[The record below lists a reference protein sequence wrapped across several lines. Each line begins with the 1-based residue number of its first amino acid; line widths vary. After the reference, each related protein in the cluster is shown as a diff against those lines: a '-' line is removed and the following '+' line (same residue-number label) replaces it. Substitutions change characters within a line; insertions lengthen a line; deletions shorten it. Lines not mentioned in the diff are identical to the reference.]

1 MPKAAHRMM
10 RIAEPVIPVINRL
23 AARRAG
29 TISLG
34 QGVVFYPP
42 PPAALQRAAAQM
54 NDAGR
59 HFYGPVEG
67 IAALREAIGGKL
79 ARCNGITVGGGTS
92 VFVTA
97 GANMAFNAL
106 VLAVCDPG
114 DEVILPAPYYFNHQM
129 TVEMC
134 GCRAV
139 VVETGERHHPVV
151 ERIEA
156 AITPRTRAVVTV
168 SPNNPTGRVYP
179 QALLT
184 AVNRLCARRGVY
196 HISDEAYEDFTY
208 EDHRHFSPGALPG
221 AGAHTLSLFTLS
233 KSYGMASWR
242 VGYMVIPDSLH
253 DAMTKVQDNIL
264 ICTPTISQLAAVQC
278 LDGERD
284 YLREQRSLIETNRA
298 LCLERLGALSEEG
311 LVEPPSAEGA
321 LYIFLKMKRRCD
333 DYRLAETL
341 VREHGVAVIPGSA
354 FGPCDGA
361 CLRISYGALPP
372 AAIGEGVGRLV
383 GGLRECLRGQKP
395 E

>member
-1 MPKAAHRMM
+1 MQ
-10 RIAEPVIPVINRL
+10 ITEPVIPVINRL
-23 AARRAG
+23 AAEHPG

-42 PPAALQRAAAQM
+42 PPGALKQAAARM

-59 HFYGPVEG
+59 HAYGPVEG
-67 IAALREAIGGKL
+67 ITALREAIGRKL
-79 ARCNGITVGGGTS
+79 ARRNGITVGGGTS

-106 VLAVCDPG
+106 ILAVCDPG

-139 VVETGERHHPVV
+139 TVQTGEHCRPVV
-151 ERIEA
+151 ERIAA
-156 AITPRTRAVVTV
+156 AITPKTRAVVTV

-179 QALLT
+179 GALLT
-184 AVNRLCARRGVY
+184 DINQLCARRGIY

-208 EDHRHFSPGALPG
+208 GNHRHFSPGALPG

-242 VGYMVIPDSLH
+242 VGYMVIPDVLH
-253 DAMTKVQDNIL
+253 DDITKVQDNVL
-264 ICTPTISQLAAVQC
+264 ICTPTISQLAAAQC
-278 LDGERD
+278 LDQERD
-284 YLREQRSLIETNRA
+284 YLRKQRSLIETNRA
-298 LCLERLGALSEEG
+298 LCLERLEALSGEG
-311 LVEPPSAEGA
+311 LVEPPCAEGA
-321 LYIFLKMKRRCD
+321 LYIFLKMRRRCD
-333 DYRLAETL
+333 DVRLAEML
-341 VREHGVAVIPGSA
+341 VREHRVAVIPGSA
-354 FGPCDGA
+354 FGPHDSA

-372 AAIGEGVGRLV
+372 AGIGEGVQRLV
-383 GGLRECLRGQKP
+383 DGLRQCLRGQKP
-395 E
+395 DPARLS